1 MDRQPHR
8 KQNPEF
14 FEPLKIFFAI
24 LIVSLVFFA
33 PIVQSE
39 KEGTPTTLQEYPAFH
54 PFASSADACPW
65 NCIKCT
71 SWDQNAWPRTCLTYE
86 CTDASGNCGDP
97 GDGGGGGP
105 SYQPPTISHVL
116 NCSNTGNN
124 GWCIGTLNLDLTA
137 ADPQGQTV
145 VISGTV
151 NGDAFA
157 CPSGQTTCSIPL
169 PEAVGTATYKVD
181 SATGLSAN
189 GSTSY
194 HLDVTTPQI
203 SGDIN
208 GSSGTNGWY
217 ISQTSVTASASD
229 ALSGLASF
237 EVNVDSAGWASY
249 NDTTFTDGTHTI
261 QFRATDNAGNVTET
275 ALQSVNVDTTAPTLD
290 LSTTGTTGSNG
301 WYVSAVT
308 LTPTASDATS
318 GLYSLEATTDGVTWF
333 SMNAPVTLNDG
344 IYTVQFRA
352 VDQAGNISQTPSQ
365 QIKVDATTP
374 SLSLNINGT
383 RGQNDWYIS
392 SVTVM
397 PNASDVGSGVN
408 KIEASVNNGAW
419 GTITSPLSF
428 TDGVHSYK
436 IRVTDNAGNF
446 TETPI
451 LPMMVDTVPP
461 AIAIYDD
468 SLNLGDTLMY
478 DLEDMMS
485 GLWINRSVIEDEDE
499 KYKKIVWLEEI
510 AGKKSNDNEIRWD
523 GVFADGTKA
532 APGQYFI
539 TLKIS
544 DQAGNETMRTA
555 IVEVTAFNSILPIPA
570 FTPPASIVTEPIPS
584 EASTTNEQSFG
595 GANNGNAGTETTTT
609 NGETV
614 FASVNLQAGGT
625 NSFTSGNQTTS
636 SPISDPNIL
645 WGAAAAAMLGATLA
659 EWQKKREEEAA
670 RLAALIASNAGQG
683 DEDEIPPDVLARRRG
698 KVIAKNQ
705 AKRAQEQA
713 WEAVRTQQLAQ
724 QQAKIAKVLQADM
737 TEDEKLAVY
746 KQTPEYVARQE
757 AIKEYERQK
766 AMKAQRAGE
775 RNAVS
780 IAEEYKARERE
791 KAMGGGKPLAV
802 PAIQTSD
809 WRINYQREYALEMH
823 RIGEQNPNFTLGDI
837 MATLALRKYRVNDP
851 NFFRF
856 DFDNDNWGGIDF
868 PGQSNCSN
876 FLSQI
881 WWQAGIRF
889 PPQGDQIWDGQYL
902 QRMPEGI
909 FLFTNNKQN
918 HDNLQTWYKTPEQQK
933 LFSKYHGEFR
943 IVYENIAASPNALR
957 NNLSFGEIVDRYP
970 QIFQNGSAVFYYDRF
985 YGDWAHTGI
994 IVRQSLPS
1002 TNLLYPDS
1010 PVVGNRPAIVEQDGR
1025 FDYVFDED
1033 GTIIG
1038 RNPSPNRQIRSID
1051 DTTNQNLTQISVVPV
1066 SEIKPDLYDLDT
1078 STMQV
1083 VPTNDGKTCF
1093 VVDQGGQGEYS
1104 LLYCPASPS
1113 GVTP

>member
-1 MDRQPHR
+1 MDRQPHS
-8 KQNPEF
+8 KQKPEL

-39 KEGTPTTLQEYPAFH
+39 KEETPTTPQEYPALN
-54 PFASSADACPW
+54 PFASSADACPF
-65 NCIKCT
+65 NCVKCT
-71 SWDQNAWPRTCLTYE
+71 SWDENAWPRTCLTYE
-86 CTDASGNCGDP
+86 CMDASGNCGDP
-97 GDGGGGGP
+97 GDGGGGG
-105 SYQPPTISHVL
+105 YQPPTISHVL
-116 NCSNTGNN
+116 TCSNPGTNA
-124 GWCIGTLNLDLTA
+124 WCIGTLSLDLTA
-137 ADPQGQTV
+137 SDPQGQSI

-151 NGDAFA
+151 NGDSFA

-169 PEAVGTATYKVD
+169 PEASGTSTYKVD

-208 GSSGTNGWY
+208 GSSGTNGWF

-237 EVNVDSAGWASY
+237 EVNVNNTGYASY
-249 NDTTFTDGTHTI
+249 SDTTFTDGTHTI

-275 ALQSVNVDTTAPTLD
+275 AQQSINVDTTAPTLD
-290 LSTTGTTGSNG
+290 LSTTGTTGQNG
-301 WYVSAVT
+301 WYVSAIT
-308 LTPTASDATS
+308 LTPTTNDATS
-318 GLYSLEATTDGVTWF
+318 GLYSLEATTDGVTWTNVN
-333 SMNAPVTLNDG
+333 SPITLTDG

-352 VDQAGNISQTPSQ
+352 TDNAGNVSQTPSQ

-374 SLSLNINGT
+374 NLSLDINGT

-392 SVTVM
+392 SVTVT
-397 PNASDVGSGVN
+397 PNVLDTGSGIN

-428 TDGVHSYK
+428 TDGIHSYK
-436 IRVTDNAGNF
+436 IRVTDNAGNI
-446 TETPI
+446 TETPV

-523 GVFADGTKA
+523 GIFADGTKA

-544 DQAGNETMRTA
+544 DQAGNETMSTA

-570 FTPPASIVTEPIPS
+570 FTPPVSTVAEPIPS
-584 EASTTNEQSFG
+584 EALTSNEQSFG

-614 FASVNLQAGGT
+614 FASVNIQAGGM
-625 NSFTSGNQTTS
+625 NSFSSGNQTTS
-636 SPISDPNIL
+636 TPLSNPNIL

-713 WEAVRTQQLAQ
+713 WEAARTQQKAQ

-757 AIKEYERQK
+757 SLKEYERHK
-766 AMKAQRAGE
+766 ALEAQRADE
-775 RNAVS
+775 RNAVAIVDAYKAQEQAKQNAVAAARWAGVASVAQGNEEEEKKKTTWLNNPILNTAAEFVAGIGYQFLVVNNLNPLMTIAPAPSTAKEGWFAGWNQYEHKADSTAFTIGRIVGGVLGIVQGVLEIFSGVATATGGTVVSCGTVVLCIGGGGAS
-780 IAEEYKARERE
+780 IAAGSALVAHGAVVAAVSAYQTGLQIQALMAKGQGNYGKMTQQQIEDSIQSNERNIIEHTQKLEKYKADPMSQDNQGLLKNAPSDAIRQLIIKNRIKKLERE
-791 KAMGGGKPLAV
+791 ILK
-802 PAIQTSD
+802 
-809 WRINYQREYALEMH
+809 
-823 RIGEQNPNFTLGDI
+823 
-837 MATLALRKYRVNDP
+837 
-851 NFFRF
+851 
-856 DFDNDNWGGIDF
+856 
-868 PGQSNCSN
+868 
-876 FLSQI
+876 
-881 WWQAGIRF
+881 
-889 PPQGDQIWDGQYL
+889 
-902 QRMPEGI
+902 
-909 FLFTNNKQN
+909 
-918 HDNLQTWYKTPEQQK
+918 
-933 LFSKYHGEFR
+933 
-943 IVYENIAASPNALR
+943 
-957 NNLSFGEIVDRYP
+957 
-970 QIFQNGSAVFYYDRF
+970 FQNEIRKLQA
-985 YGDWAHTGI
+985 
-994 IVRQSLPS
+994 
-1002 TNLLYPDS
+1002 LL
-1010 PVVGNRPAIVEQDGR
+1010 E
-1025 FDYVFDED
+1025 
-1033 GTIIG
+1033 
-1038 RNPSPNRQIRSID
+1038 
-1051 DTTNQNLTQISVVPV
+1051 
-1066 SEIKPDLYDLDT
+1066 
-1078 STMQV
+1078 
-1083 VPTNDGKTCF
+1083 
-1093 VVDQGGQGEYS
+1093 
-1104 LLYCPASPS
+1104 
-1113 GVTP
+1113 

>member
-8 KQNPEF
+8 KQNPEL

-39 KEGTPTTLQEYPAFH
+39 KAETPTAIQEYPALN

-71 SWDQNAWPRTCLTYE
+71 EWDPDAWPKTCLTYE

-116 NCSNTGNN
+116 TCSSTGNN
-124 GWCIGTLNLDLTA
+124 GWCIGTLSLDLTA
-137 ADPQGQTV
+137 SDPQGQTV

-151 NGDAFA
+151 NGVAFA

-169 PEAVGTATYKVD
+169 PEVSGTATYKVD

-203 SGDIN
+203 SGNVN
-208 GSSGTNGWY
+208 GSTGTNGWF

-237 EVNVDSAGWASY
+237 EVNVNNTGYASY
-249 NDTTFTDGTHTI
+249 SDTTFTDGTHTI

-275 ALQSVNVDTTAPTLD
+275 AQQSIKVDTTAPTLD
-290 LSTTGTTGSNG
+290 LSTMGTTGQNG
-301 WYVSAVT
+301 WYVSAIT
-308 LTPTASDATS
+308 LTPTANDATS
-318 GLYSLEATTDGVTWF
+318 GLYSLEATTDGVTWTNVN
-333 SMNAPVTLNDG
+333 SPITLTDG

-352 VDQAGNISQTPSQ
+352 TDNAGNVSQTPSQ

-374 SLSLNINGT
+374 SLSLDISGT

-392 SVTVM
+392 SVTVT
-397 PNASDVGSGVN
+397 PNATDVGSGIN

-428 TDGVHSYK
+428 TDGIHSYK

-446 TETPI
+446 TETPV

-485 GLWINRSVIEDEDE
+485 GLWISRSVIEDDAE

-510 AGKKSNDNEIRWD
+510 TGNKSNNNEIRWD
-523 GVFADGTKA
+523 GIFADGTKA
-532 APGQYFI
+532 VPGQYFI

-570 FTPPASIVTEPIPS
+570 FTPPVSTVTEPIPS
-584 EASTTNEQSFG
+584 EASTSNEQSFG

-614 FASVNLQAGGT
+614 FASVNIQAGGM
-625 NSFTSGNQTTS
+625 NSFSSGNQTTS
-636 SPISDPNIL
+636 TPISNPNIL

-705 AKRAQEQA
+705 AKRAQERV
-713 WEAVRTQQLAQ
+713 WEAARLQQQTQKQAQ
-724 QQAKIAKVLQADM
+724 QQVKIAKLIEADM
-737 TEDEKLAVY
+737 TADEKLAAY
-746 KQTPEYVARQE
+746 KQTLEFIARQE
-757 AIKEYERQK
+757 RYAEYERQK
-766 AMKAQRAGE
+766 AVEAQQAEGKYN
-775 RNAVS
+775 NAYGLGNS
-780 IAEEYKARERE
+780 
-791 KAMGGGKPLAV
+791 KPLAM
-802 PAIQTSD
+802 PASTDGPPTNILVKFWNWYTGKDVGYEGPQGLLPLLWHGPKRALAEVMIEGNSSNNLFEAMYRGFYHEESTVFTGS
-809 WRINYQREYALEMH
+809 ALEKIKNDPAFIK
-823 RIGEQNPNFTLGDI
+823 RQAEIALNIKKDSRYKSEAYPVEDITVSAQFGEHGNMFTDATYEETWLLRAANITVSNIRVNEQGDISVTYTVNDVLDLRPDWGGPTRKGLRGFGYNLATTVLGFVWHDLVGASDEMKTSASWEAVIPAKQNP
-837 MATLALRKYRVNDP
+837 
-851 NFFRF
+851 
-856 DFDNDNWGGIDF
+856 W
-868 PGQSNCSN
+868 
-876 FLSQI
+876 
-881 WWQAGIRF
+881 
-889 PPQGDQIWDGQYL
+889 
-902 QRMPEGI
+902 EG
-909 FLFTNNKQN
+909 
-918 HDNLQTWYKTPEQQK
+918 
-933 LFSKYHGEFR
+933 R
-943 IVYENIAASPNALR
+943 
-957 NNLSFGEIVDRYP
+957 
-970 QIFQNGSAVFYYDRF
+970 
-985 YGDWAHTGI
+985 
-994 IVRQSLPS
+994 
-1002 TNLLYPDS
+1002 
-1010 PVVGNRPAIVEQDGR
+1010 
-1025 FDYVFDED
+1025 
-1033 GTIIG
+1033 
-1038 RNPSPNRQIRSID
+1038 
-1051 DTTNQNLTQISVVPV
+1051 
-1066 SEIKPDLYDLDT
+1066 
-1078 STMQV
+1078 
-1083 VPTNDGKTCF
+1083 
-1093 VVDQGGQGEYS
+1093 
-1104 LLYCPASPS
+1104 
-1113 GVTP
+1113 